1 MLNPF
6 FQQGSKTEQSLV
18 QDLINEQ
25 LRMYGVEVHYMP
37 RQFVNTKTIIEE
49 LIESSFKEAYPIEAY
64 LENVDGYADNSVI
77 LSKFGIQSQQEIT
90 LTISRERYETY
101 IRPLAE
107 LNSLNRL
114 PERPTE
120 GDLIYFPLGGRLF
133 EIKYVEHE
141 KPFHQLNS
149 TYVYTLRCELFRIED
164 EVIDT
169 GVGDID
175 DELVGSTS
183 LDGVTPIG
191 IRGSMV
197 TLNMV
202 GVASTATASTGI
214 VNGAISAVYISNRGG
229 GYSYAPQV
237 GFSSSPE
244 YGGTGIGTAIM
255 IGGIVVC
262 NKNVD
267 PVDRSVQ
274 EIRLINPGFGYTV
287 APLVAV
293 RGDGTGFAAT
303 TGITTVGAVGF
314 VTITSGGSGY
324 TTSPTITFSSPG
336 SGTTATAVA
345 AINASGNVTA
355 IYITNA
361 GSGYTSVPTI
371 TISGAGSTS
380 SGTFQLNEIVTGQI
394 SGTTARVRNW
404 NKPTS
409 VLDLY
414 NVDGTFIYGETL
426 VGSASSA
433 SYRLKSVE
441 EFPRDDGFASNAEI
455 EAAADEILDFTE
467 QNPFGIP

>member
-37 RQFVNTKTIIEE
+37 RQFITTKTVIEE
-49 LIESSFKEAYPIEAY
+49 VIESSFKEAYPLEAY
-64 LENVDGYADNSVI
+64 VENFEGYNDNTVI

-90 LTISRERYETY
+90 LTISKERYETY
-101 IRPLAE
+101 IRPLAQQ
-107 LNSLNRL
+107 NSLNL
-114 PERPTE
+114 VPERPKE
-120 GDLIYFPLGGRLF
+120 GDLVYFPLGGRIF

-149 TYVYTLRCELFRIED
+149 TYVYTLKCELFRIED

-169 GVGDID
+169 GIDDVD
-175 DELVGSTS
+175 DELVGGTSVDGSTP
-183 LDGVTPIG
+183 LGVG
-191 IRGSMV
+191 GAML

-214 VNGAISAVYISNRGG
+214 VNGSINAIYISNRGG

-267 PVDRSVQ
+267 PADKSVQ
-274 EIRLINPGFGYTV
+274 EIRLINPGYGYTV

-314 VTITSGGSGY
+314 VTITYGGSGY
-324 TTSPTITFSSPG
+324 TTAPTVTFSSPG
-336 SGTTATAVA
+336 TGTTAIGVA
-345 AINASGNVTA
+345 AINSTGSVTA
-355 IYITNA
+355 IYLTNS
-361 GSGYTSVPTI
+361 GSGYTSSPTI

-380 SGTFQLNEIVTGQI
+380 IGTFQLNEIVTGQT
-394 SGTTARVRNW
+394 SGTIARVKNW
-404 NKPTS
+404 DKPTS
-409 VLDLY
+409 VLDVY
-414 NVDGTFIYGETL
+414 NVNGDFIYGETI

-433 SYRLKSVE
+433 SYRLKSIQ
-441 EFPRDDGFASNAEI
+441 EFPKDDGFTSNSEI
-455 EAAADEILDFTE
+455 EAEADLILDFTE
-467 QNPFGIP
+467 QNPFGVP